1 MILYK
6 KEITSKIAEKTGL
19 KKQDIKQMLIA
30 FGEVVNEELRKDN
43 AIVLKNVF
51 KITPIIKKSRN
62 RYNPL
67 RNKEEYEEEH
77 RSVKMI
83 PSYNLR
89 KAIKE

>member
-6 KEITSKIAEKTGL
+6 KEITNKIAEKTGL
-19 KKQDIKQMLIA
+19 KKQDIKQMLVV